1 MKFLLVIIS
10 ISCFSFGVSERR
22 MDEDASREIDSCQDH
37 LKNEDYVNKCI
48 DLYCKCFYSCTETR
62 RDDGSSGL
70 TETRSDTETRRDD
83 KAFDLK
89 CVLENGCVEGDIS
102 TMEECMN
109 CIEDQPDE
117 SKYCNGTAVP
127 SSNPSSSPVPSISL
141 LPSVSPSKSP
151 SPTLSSAPSVE
162 CTCLDCNHTSGCNPG
177 KS

>member
-22 MDEDASREIDSCQDH
+22 MDADASRDIDSCPVH
-37 LKNEDYVNKCI
+37 NRDYVDKCN

-62 RDDGSSGL
+62 RDD
-70 TETRSDTETRRDD
+70 E
-83 KAFDLK
+83 AFDFE
-89 CVLENGCVEGDIS
+89 CVLENGCDDGDIP

-109 CIEDQPDE
+109 CIEDPPDE
-117 SKYCNGTAVP
+117 TKNYCNVGVP
-127 SSNPSSSPVPSISL
+127 SSKPSSSPVPSISL
-141 LPSVSPSKSP
+141 LPSISPSKSP